1 MTNWYEVEQDIQRWA
16 KDDWDLGHYDP
27 DSADDWAHETADGC
41 EYTIYYHHQIDLW
54 RDSDYVRSFEDMVF
68 GFEEIQERMQA
79 CVYYAI
85 HETCLNAASDV
96 ILSNSVLT
104 TDTTE
109 RMISVSTSQGDV
121 RVLIPVLT
129 TREANPNI

>member
-1 MTNWYEVEQDIQRWA
+1 MSTTWYEVEQAIQQWA
-16 KDDWDLGHYDP
+16 QDDWRSGNYDA
-27 DSADDWAHETADGC
+27 DTADDWAHETADGC

-96 ILSNSVLT
+96 ILSEGTFTYWQEN
-104 TDTTE
+104 
-109 RMISVSTSQGDV
+109 
-121 RVLIPVLT
+121 RVINAGGQRLIIPVLEYGY
-129 TREANPNI
+129 R